1 MIRSKYMNEELVIK
15 EIVSLREDVET
26 IKDTMSTKDDIRN
39 LLAAQDEMMVI
50 LKRLDEERVFTY
62 AMVKRIE
69 ERVDTIEKESGIQR
83 QELNRVKLQL
93 KIA

>member
-1 MIRSKYMNEELVIK
+1 MIRSKYMNEDLVIK

-26 IKDTMSTKDDIRN
+26 IKETMSTKDDIRN

>member
-1 MIRSKYMNEELVIK
+1 MNEELVIK